1 MIHDSQLHGFI
12 IHHESKKSTEFS
24 SLTVTGTVTAPPA
37 GPPAKRQKTSSSSS
51 LLSTTVSGEM
61 AARNLQL
68 QLEQRLQ
75 SAEEENARLKEEVQ
89 RSKIAYMKYQFSKQ
103 AVVDPLT
110 SQPWD

>member
-1 MIHDSQLHGFI
+1 MILDSQLHGFI

-37 GPPAKRQKTSSSSS
+37 GPPAGPPAKRQKTSSSLS

-68 QLEQRLQ
+68 EQRLQRLQ
-75 SAEEENARLKEEVQ
+75 SAEEENAR
-89 RSKIAYMKYQFSKQ
+89 
-103 AVVDPLT
+103 
-110 SQPWD
+110 

>member
-1 MIHDSQLHGFI
+1 MILDSQLHGFI

-37 GPPAKRQKTSSSSS
+37 GPPAKRQKTSSSLS

-75 SAEEENARLKEEVQ
+75 LQRLQSAEEENAR
-89 RSKIAYMKYQFSKQ
+89 
-103 AVVDPLT
+103 
-110 SQPWD
+110 